1 MVWLLVAAG
10 VVAWLAWIAMLV
22 VGYLAGR
29 WKRLRLGQWLGVRW
43 DFREWLRIWS
53 SPRSGRA
60 R

>member
-29 WKRLRLGQWLGVRW
+29 
-43 DFREWLRIWS
+43 
-53 SPRSGRA
+53 
-60 R
+60 